1 MNRQE
6 FMLAALAAGDGALHR
21 PVQLQKM
28 FFMFDREIPERIGG
42 PHFHFEPYSY
52 GPYDKEVYA
61 ELDRLAERGLARRV
75 KENTWSS
82 FELTLKGQMEGAR
95 ILAGLPDETRNY
107 VISVSEF
114 VRRLTFSELVRAIYA
129 KYPDMKANSVFQS

>member
-6 FMLAALAAGDGALHR
+6 FMLAALAAGEGALHR

-28 FFMFDREIPERIGG
+28 FFLFDREIPDRVDG
-42 PHFHFEPYSY
+42 PHFNFEPYSY

-61 ELDRLAERGLARRV
+61 ELDRLAEKGLARRV

-82 FELTLKGQMEGAR
+82 FELTLKGQMEGAKL
-95 ILAGLPDETRNY
+95 LAALPDETRKY
-107 VISVSEF
+107 VVSVSEF
-114 VRRLTFSELVRAIYA
+114 VRKLTFSELVRAIYA